1 MRKIGWF
8 VGGAVAVVL
17 LAAAGGF
24 VFLKTRA
31 NGFSA
36 RDKPS
41 GLEEYL
47 ALTARRA
54 ALPVDAREKRNPIS
68 NSSEVLAEARAHW
81 ADHCAICHSNDG
93 KPVSV
98 AID

>member
-1 MRKIGWF
+1 MRKLGRF

-17 LAAAGGF
+17 LAAAGGL

-36 RDKPS
+36 RAKPS

-47 ALTARRA
+47 ALTARRGHVTLCYMVVGDNLIA
-54 ALPVDAREKRNPIS
+54 PI
-68 NSSEVLAEARAHW
+68 NLIHLVR
-81 ADHCAICHSNDG
+81 
-93 KPVSV
+93 
-98 AID
+98 